1 MDNITREILE
11 ILKTLP
17 RETLAEVAVMIQEV
31 LAGKREGFPADRE
44 EDG

>member
-17 RETLAEVAVMIQEV
+17 RETLAEVEVIIQEV
-31 LAGKREGFPADRE
+31 LSGKRAGFPSDRE
-44 EDG
+44 EDD